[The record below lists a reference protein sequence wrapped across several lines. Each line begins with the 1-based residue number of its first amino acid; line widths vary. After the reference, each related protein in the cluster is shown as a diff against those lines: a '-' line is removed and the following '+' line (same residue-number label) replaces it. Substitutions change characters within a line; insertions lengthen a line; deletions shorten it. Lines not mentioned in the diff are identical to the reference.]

1 MLRPYDDA
9 PRLPDGDRVDVRT
22 LACGE
27 WVELEVGPGRG
38 WFLVE
43 RAQVEQRAALIGL
56 EIRRKWASVV
66 DGRLRQRG
74 LGSRA
79 RVFAEDAGIALA
91 RLGPAESVKR
101 VFVHFP
107 DPWWKKRHQ
116 KRLLL
121 SDRFIDQVARLLEP
135 GGQFFVQ
142 TDVEERAQA
151 HAQRVGADKRFVS
164 DGDVPDSPYVSDNPY
179 GARSPRERRAIAD
192 GLPVHRLRWAR
203 SLLALIL
210 AATLGWSKV
219 AQAEARIVKGP
230 YLTGLS
236 DSSVDVRFELDRGSP
251 ASLTVVRESD
261 AGSRGLVF
269 SVRDSGGMQFAR
281 AAGLE
286 AATRYAYSVRVGG
299 AVSGEGHFTT
309 APGRDSSAPINFL
322 VYGDDR
328 SDPTAHAVV
337 VRAMAQ
343 LPCDFLVNTGDVV
356 EDGSSAEDWQS
367 FFDVEGALLRDH
379 PIFVAIGNHEL
390 YGDLAGAGFARY
402 LGFMDAAGVPH
413 LYGTVR
419 LGFVRFFFLNATH
432 DWKSGEERDWL
443 VRELTRADA
452 EDGLVWR
459 IAVTHD
465 GPWSS
470 GPHGGSERLNAA
482 HVPELLAA
490 HRIDLVLSGHD
501 HIYVRGSAGELKYI
515 VSGGGGA
522 PLYPIRPDDPTAR
535 KAEATY
541 HFVEINATADA
552 LRISARRPDGTVFD
566 RCGFGKSRPW
576 DCDPPPASP
585 SGSGPREGPGERP
598 EASRPSSRCGC
609 RLPGAG
615 GNSGAF
621 PGAAFGLA
629 ALFVRRLFR
638 RC

>member
-66 DGRLRQRG
+66 DGRLRERG
-74 LGSRA
+74 LASRA
-79 RVFAEDAGIALA
+79 RVFAEDAGMALA
-91 RLGPAESVKR
+91 RLGPAASVKR

-151 HAQRVGADKRFVS
+151 YAQHVAADDRFVS
-164 DGDVPDSPYVSDNPY
+164 DGDTPDSPCVSDNPY

-192 GLPVHRLRWAR
+192 GLPVHRLRWVR
-203 SLLALIL
+203 SVLVLIL
-210 AATLGWSKV
+210 AATLVWSKV
-219 AQAEARIVKGP
+219 AKAEARIVKGP

-236 DSSVDVRFELDRGSP
+236 DSSVDVRFELDLGSP
-251 ASLTVVRESD
+251 ATLAVVREDD
-261 AGSRGLVF
+261 AGGSPAVF
-269 SVRDSGGMQFAR
+269 SSRDSAGMHSVR
-281 AAGLE
+281 ATGLD
-286 AATRYAYSVRVGG
+286 AATRYAYTVRLGGSVVGG
-299 AVSGEGHFTT
+299 GHFTT
-309 APGRDSSAPINFL
+309 APGHDSSAPINFL

-337 VRAMAQ
+337 VRSMTQ
-343 LPCDFLVNTGDVV
+343 VPCDFLVNTGDVV
-356 EDGSSAEDWQS
+356 EDGSSAADWQS
-367 FFDVEGALLRDH
+367 FFEVEAQLLRNH

-390 YGDLAGAGFARY
+390 FGDLAGANFARY
-402 LGFMDAAGVPH
+402 LGFVDSAGAAHV
-413 LYGTVR
+413 YGTAR
-419 LGFVRFFFLNATH
+419 FGFVRFFFLNAMH
-432 DWKSGEERDWL
+432 DWGSGEERDWL
-443 VRELTRADA
+443 MHELVRADA

-470 GPHGGSERLNAA
+470 GPHGGSERLNSA

-490 HRIDLVLSGHD
+490 HKVDLVLSGHD
-501 HIYVRGSAGELKYI
+501 HIYVRGSAGGVKYI

-522 PLYPIRPDDPTAR
+522 PIYPIRSDDPTAR
-535 KAEATY
+535 RAEATY
-541 HFVEINATADA
+541 HFVEVNATPDT

-566 RCGFGKSRPW
+566 RCGFAKGRPW
-576 DCDPPPASP
+576 DCDPVVTPR
-585 SGSGPREGPGERP
+585 SGSRPLEGPEEP
-598 EASRPSSRCGC
+598 RPSSRCGC
-609 RLPGAG
+609 RVPGAG
-615 GNSGAF
+615 PERDTFLGVAV
-621 PGAAFGLA
+621 FGLV
-629 ALFVRRLFR
+629 ALCVRRRFGR
-638 RC
+638 G